1 MLKSLRK
8 TLWSAVV
15 AGVAGTAAFADPILD
30 SSLSFDQRHHAC
42 LEAIAGDAEN
52 AYESAATWVGR
63 GGGFRARHCEAMA
76 LFALDHAGEAAT
88 RLDTLAAEF
97 PKAGRDAELDRLRVN
112 YFTEAAQAWLQAG
125 ELSRAWNSATQ
136 ALDTDE
142 GAAEARIVR
151 ARVYLALERV
161 EDADVD
167 LTSALAFNPD
177 HAELLRY
184 RADVRRRLGRLD
196 AALADAEAS
205 LAIAPGVDTA
215 LIRGHI
221 RQELNEELNTSE
233 TQP

>member
-1 MLKSLRK
+1 M
-8 TLWSAVV
+8 VV
-15 AGVAGTAAFADPILD
+15 GVAGTPAFADPILD
-30 SSLSFDQRHHAC
+30 SGLSFDQRHHAC
-42 LEAIAGDAEN
+42 LEAIAEDAEN

-88 RLDTLAAEF
+88 RLDALVAEF
-97 PKAGRDAELDRLRVN
+97 PGPGGLAGRDAELDRLRVN
-112 YFTEAAQAWLQAG
+112 YSTEAAQAWLQAG
-125 ELSRAWNSATQ
+125 ELSRAWNSATL

-151 ARVYLALERV
+151 ARVYVALERV

-167 LTSALAFNPD
+167 LTSALAFHPD

-205 LAIAPGVDTA
+205 LALAPGVDTA

-221 RQELNEELNTSE
+221 LEARRGREDMNHTE